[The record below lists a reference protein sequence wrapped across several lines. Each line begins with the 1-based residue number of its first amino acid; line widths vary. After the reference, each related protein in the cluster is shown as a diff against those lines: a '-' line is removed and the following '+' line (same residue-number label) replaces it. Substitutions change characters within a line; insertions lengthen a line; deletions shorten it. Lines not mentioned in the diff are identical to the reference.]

1 MSGVMSKIWT
11 AIRGGA
17 REAGESIVDAN
28 GIRIFEQEIRD
39 AQGNIAKAKSSLT
52 EVMARKMQSARKL
65 NQLNEQIKEHE
76 GYATQAL
83 NKGDESLA
91 MEVAQKISDFEQQRN
106 EQQTIVAQLESQIDQ
121 LKKHVQAAEKTI
133 ADHERELAIVKTT
146 ESVQKAT
153 IQVTDNLSAN
163 NSGLTSARQSLER
176 IKKRQTMRQDKMEAG
191 DILSAELAGSD
202 LTSKLKAA
210 GITEGDSNANAVLAR
225 LKAAK
230 GA

>member
-52 EVMARKMQSARKL
+52 EVMARKMQSSRKL
-65 NQLNEQIKEHE
+65 NQLNEQISEHE

-91 MEVAQKISDFEQQRN
+91 MEVAQKIADFEQQRN
-106 EQQTIVAQLESQIDQ
+106 EQKTIVVRLESQIDQ

-176 IKKRQTMRQDKMEAG
+176 IKKRQDMRQDKMEAG

-202 LTSKLKAA
+202 LTAKLKAA
-210 GITEGDSNANAVLAR
+210 GITEGESNASAVLAR
-225 LKAAK
+225 LKAGK
-230 GA
+230 G